1 MEKKITVIIPAH
13 NEEKTIRKVVKIL
26 KNHPLV
32 DEILVINNASTD
44 KTEELAKKE
53 GAKVLNCTTKGNGN
67 GNTRSIK

>member
-32 DEILVINNASTD
+32 
-44 KTEELAKKE
+44 
-53 GAKVLNCTTKGNGN
+53 
-67 GNTRSIK
+67 